1 MENQLRNKTY
11 QSRRERFLKTKERRI
26 EQLKK
31 SLNGLKKL
39 SVKSNHAYVDEDI
52 KEITSFLT
60 KEIYEVIHQFS
71 TTADNRL
78 KYYIQAEKEH
88 YRFLQE
94 NDAELFNLIKNQAS
108 HIEDILN
115 QNETDKGIKGL
126 ESNLE
131 QIKQTVLQNL
141 DSINQLKGLF
151 EKQNH
156 NEK

>member
-39 SVKSNHAYVDEDI
+39 SVKSNHAYVEEDI

-115 QNETDKGIKGL
+115 QNETDK
-126 ESNLE
+126 
-131 QIKQTVLQNL
+131 
-141 DSINQLKGLF
+141 
-151 EKQNH
+151 
-156 NEK
+156 